1 MQTTPQIHRMA
12 PSVVHPLPGA
22 PSFTG
27 REEELAKMRAFWQ
40 SGTGV
45 LSLIGLGGA
54 GKTALSE
61 KFLEWL
67 LERDEADGVLVWSF
81 YDDPD
86 PNHFLKT
93 AHHYFTNGEEV
104 QAVGAGWFHMLSEA
118 LSTGGKY
125 LLVLD
130 GLERVQRQQTDASG
144 IYGELEDPLLRGLLT
159 RLAAGAGNTRAI
171 ITTRFPVASI
181 ERWTGKGYSIVD
193 VDQLAGESARALLKV
208 RGVKGKDTELDGVI
222 ADFGGHALTLD
233 LLGGALAQFFGGNPS
248 KVPPSGVHPGTE
260 NIQAARLGKVLQMYE
275 DHLPERELDLL
286 SRLCVF
292 RFGAELDA
300 LQSIFLGED
309 KIAVAGSLAKAT
321 RGQLEDD
328 LEHLVKMH
336 LVGKDTKDRYTI
348 HPAIRDYFYRRFRD
362 PAAVHQAVREHLV
375 PLAKRPGIGLPSD
388 KESLDLLEEL
398 VHHAIQAGSV
408 REAAE
413 IYMGRMG
420 GNDHLNTKLGE
431 YTRTYRIL
439 TAFDQCPDKSGM
451 YHCLRA
457 MGRMEEA
464 LRWRPNNRYLLL
476 LSGNLAQLSLD
487 STETT
492 RNIAKSLRGE
502 DVRLPDRAPDSPVTS
517 SMAYLYRNELVEAE
531 RAAKLEMTK
540 SQFED
545 DRVRSEFTLVE
556 IERRQGA
563 LEEAKLRLNKAS
575 TWTLNSGSQEHLCLM
590 QLMRARVAIDEKAY
604 DTANIAVDEGTNIAR
619 ECGFGLWLIE
629 LLIERARLQMAL
641 NDYTQAEGAA
651 QEAFELASSPECR
664 FKFGES
670 EARQLLRASF
680 SAQGKT
686 AQQ

>member
-1 MQTTPQIHRMA
+1 
-12 PSVVHPLPGA
+12 
-22 PSFTG
+22 
-27 REEELAKMRAFWQ
+27 
-40 SGTGV
+40 
-45 LSLIGLGGA
+45 
-54 GKTALSE
+54 
-61 KFLEWL
+61 
-67 LERDEADGVLVWSF
+67 
-81 YDDPD
+81 
-86 PNHFLKT
+86 
-93 AHHYFTNGEEV
+93 
-104 QAVGAGWFHMLSEA
+104 
-118 LSTGGKY
+118 
-125 LLVLD
+125 
-130 GLERVQRQQTDASG
+130 
-144 IYGELEDPLLRGLLT
+144 
-159 RLAAGAGNTRAI
+159 
-171 ITTRFPVASI
+171 
-181 ERWTGKGYSIVD
+181 
-193 VDQLAGESARALLKV
+193 
-208 RGVKGKDTELDGVI
+208 
-222 ADFGGHALTLD
+222 
-233 LLGGALAQFFGGNPS
+233 
-248 KVPPSGVHPGTE
+248 
-260 NIQAARLGKVLQMYE
+260 
-275 DHLPERELDLL
+275 
-286 SRLCVF
+286 
-292 RFGAELDA
+292 
-300 LQSIFLGED
+300 
-309 KIAVAGSLAKAT
+309 
-321 RGQLEDD
+321 
-328 LEHLVKMH
+328 
-336 LVGKDTKDRYTI
+336 
-348 HPAIRDYFYRRFRD
+348 
-362 PAAVHQAVREHLV
+362 
-375 PLAKRPGIGLPSD
+375 
-388 KESLDLLEEL
+388 
-398 VHHAIQAGSV
+398 
-408 REAAE
+408 
-413 IYMGRMG
+413 MG